1 MIDTVLIYVLLGV
14 GLNMVVG
21 YAGLLDLGY
30 VAFYAI
36 GAYSYAILASDQFD
50 IHLPF
55 EFILV
60 IGGCLAGLAGVLLG
74 IPVLRLRGDYLAMV
88 TLGFGEIIRLLLNNQ
103 VWLTNGPQGIARI
116 DEPFLLGFGLNT
128 PKDFFWL
135 LLPLVVVALTLA
147 WRLEQSI
154 LGLGWAAIREDQD
167 AARGIGIDTTV
178 AKLLAFGLSATLG
191 GFAGVVFA
199 AFQRFVDPVS
209 FSFWESLTIVLII
222 VIGGLGNLVGVVVGA
237 TVLIVVPELLRGYSE
252 YRMLLYGCALVAM
265 ILIRPR
271 GLIDRRYNPGL
282 ADAGCSAGDDAQPR
296 GGHQAVRRARRQ
308 RSRLRFEFRPGRI
321 TSVIGPNGAGKSTL
335 INLCAGSYR
344 VTSGRILLDQLELQQ
359 AKKHEIARRRC
370 RANLSEHPALRRHDG
385 AAESGGLPVSGI
397 RRADVRRGLPAAT
410 VAADEARADGA
421 LHGRAR
427 TLRPCIGMPAI
438 RRRPVIRQ
446 PEAPRDRAGDRVA
459 AESPDAGRAC
469 RRVESRRDTPS

>member
-1 MIDTVLIYVLLGV
+1 VNSTRPSPSTAAGRVRALLIIAVTLGAFLFLVPQLPTYHVRVIDTVLIYVLLGV

-36 GAYSYAILASDQFD
+36 GAYSYAILASSQFG

-55 EFILV
+55 ALILL
-60 IGGCLAGLAGVLLG
+60 IGGCLAGFAGVTLG
-74 IPVLRLRGDYLAMV
+74 IPVLRLRGDYLAIV

-103 VWLTNGPQGIARI
+103 VWLTNGPQGISRI
-116 DEPFLLGFGLNT
+116 DEPFLLGFGMDT

-135 LLPLVVVALTLA
+135 LLPLVAIALTLA

-191 GFAGVVFA
+191 GFAGVIFA

-271 GLIDRRYNPGL
+271 GLIDRRYNPAWL
-282 ADAGCSAGDDAQPR
+282 M
-296 GGHQAVRRARRQ
+296 
-308 RSRLRFEFRPGRI
+308 E
-321 TSVIGPNGAGKSTL
+321 
-335 INLCAGSYR
+335 
-344 VTSGRILLDQLELQQ
+344 
-359 AKKHEIARRRC
+359 
-370 RANLSEHPALRRHDG
+370 ALGWR
-385 AAESGGLPVSGI
+385 
-397 RRADVRRGLPAAT
+397 
-410 VAADEARADGA
+410 
-421 LHGRAR
+421 
-427 TLRPCIGMPAI
+427 
-438 RRRPVIRQ
+438 
-446 PEAPRDRAGDRVA
+446 
-459 AESPDAGRAC
+459 
-469 RRVESRRDTPS
+469 

>member
-1 MIDTVLIYVLLGV
+1 VTSETAASTRPPPKRTAGRIRALLIVAVMLGALLLLVPQLATYHVRIIDTVLIYVLLGV

-36 GAYSYAILASDQFD
+36 GAYSYAILASGQFD

-55 EFILV
+55 ALILL

-103 VWLTNGPQGIARI
+103 VWLTNGPQGISRI
-116 DEPFLLGFGLNT
+116 DEPFLLGVGLNT

-135 LLPLVVVALTLA
+135 LLPLVAIALTLA

-191 GFAGVVFA
+191 GFAGVIFA

-237 TVLIVVPELLRGYSE
+237 TVLIIVPELLRGYSE

-271 GLIDRRYNPGL
+271 GLIDRRYNPAWL
-282 ADAGCSAGDDAQPR
+282 M
-296 GGHQAVRRARRQ
+296 QALGWR
-308 RSRLRFEFRPGRI
+308 
-321 TSVIGPNGAGKSTL
+321 
-335 INLCAGSYR
+335 
-344 VTSGRILLDQLELQQ
+344 
-359 AKKHEIARRRC
+359 
-370 RANLSEHPALRRHDG
+370 
-385 AAESGGLPVSGI
+385 
-397 RRADVRRGLPAAT
+397 
-410 VAADEARADGA
+410 
-421 LHGRAR
+421 
-427 TLRPCIGMPAI
+427 
-438 RRRPVIRQ
+438 
-446 PEAPRDRAGDRVA
+446 
-459 AESPDAGRAC
+459 
-469 RRVESRRDTPS
+469 

>member
-1 MIDTVLIYVLLGV
+1 MLGALLLLVPQLATYHVRIIDTVLIYVLLGV

-36 GAYSYAILASDQFD
+36 GAYSYAILASGQFD

-55 EFILV
+55 ALILL

-103 VWLTNGPQGIARI
+103 VWLTNGPQGISRI
-116 DEPFLLGFGLNT
+116 DEPFLLGVGLNT

-135 LLPLVVVALTLA
+135 LLPLVAIALTLA

-191 GFAGVVFA
+191 GFAGVIFA

-237 TVLIVVPELLRGYSE
+237 TVLIIVPELLRGYSE
-252 YRMLLYGCALVAM
+252 YRMFLYGCALVAM

-271 GLIDRRYNPGL
+271 GLIDRRYNPAWL
-282 ADAGCSAGDDAQPR
+282 M
-296 GGHQAVRRARRQ
+296 QALGWR
-308 RSRLRFEFRPGRI
+308 
-321 TSVIGPNGAGKSTL
+321 
-335 INLCAGSYR
+335 
-344 VTSGRILLDQLELQQ
+344 
-359 AKKHEIARRRC
+359 
-370 RANLSEHPALRRHDG
+370 
-385 AAESGGLPVSGI
+385 
-397 RRADVRRGLPAAT
+397 
-410 VAADEARADGA
+410 
-421 LHGRAR
+421 
-427 TLRPCIGMPAI
+427 
-438 RRRPVIRQ
+438 
-446 PEAPRDRAGDRVA
+446 
-459 AESPDAGRAC
+459 
-469 RRVESRRDTPS
+469 

>member
-1 MIDTVLIYVLLGV
+1 MLGALLLLVPQLATYHVRIIDTVLIYVLLGV

-36 GAYSYAILASDQFD
+36 GAYSYAILASGQFD

-55 EFILV
+55 ALILL

-103 VWLTNGPQGIARI
+103 IWLTNGPQGISRI
-116 DEPFLLGFGLNT
+116 DEPFLLGVGLNT

-135 LLPLVVVALTLA
+135 LLPLVAIALTLA

-191 GFAGVVFA
+191 GFAGVIFA

-237 TVLIVVPELLRGYSE
+237 TVLIIVPELLRGYSE

-271 GLIDRRYNPGL
+271 GLIDRRYNPAWL
-282 ADAGCSAGDDAQPR
+282 M
-296 GGHQAVRRARRQ
+296 QALGWR
-308 RSRLRFEFRPGRI
+308 
-321 TSVIGPNGAGKSTL
+321 
-335 INLCAGSYR
+335 
-344 VTSGRILLDQLELQQ
+344 
-359 AKKHEIARRRC
+359 
-370 RANLSEHPALRRHDG
+370 
-385 AAESGGLPVSGI
+385 
-397 RRADVRRGLPAAT
+397 
-410 VAADEARADGA
+410 
-421 LHGRAR
+421 
-427 TLRPCIGMPAI
+427 
-438 RRRPVIRQ
+438 
-446 PEAPRDRAGDRVA
+446 
-459 AESPDAGRAC
+459 
-469 RRVESRRDTPS
+469 

>member
-1 MIDTVLIYVLLGV
+1 VTSESAASTRPSPNRAAGRIRALLIVAATLGALVLLVPQLATYHVRVIDTVLIYVLLGV

-36 GAYSYAILASDQFD
+36 GAYSYAILASDQFA

-55 EFILV
+55 ALILL

-88 TLGFGEIIRLLLNNQ
+88 TLGFGEIVRLLLNNQ
-103 VWLTNGPQGIARI
+103 VWLTNGPQGISRI
-116 DEPFLLGFGLNT
+116 DEPFLLGVGLNT

-135 LLPLVVVALTLA
+135 LLPLVAIALTLA

-167 AARGIGIDTTV
+167 AARGIGIDTTA

-191 GFAGVVFA
+191 GFAGVIFA

-237 TVLIVVPELLRGYSE
+237 TVLIIVPELLRGYSE

-265 ILIRPR
+265 ILLRPR
-271 GLIDRRYNPGL
+271 GLIDRRYNPAWLMQVLGW
-282 ADAGCSAGDDAQPR
+282 R
-296 GGHQAVRRARRQ
+296 
-308 RSRLRFEFRPGRI
+308 
-321 TSVIGPNGAGKSTL
+321 
-335 INLCAGSYR
+335 
-344 VTSGRILLDQLELQQ
+344 
-359 AKKHEIARRRC
+359 
-370 RANLSEHPALRRHDG
+370 
-385 AAESGGLPVSGI
+385 
-397 RRADVRRGLPAAT
+397 
-410 VAADEARADGA
+410 
-421 LHGRAR
+421 
-427 TLRPCIGMPAI
+427 
-438 RRRPVIRQ
+438 
-446 PEAPRDRAGDRVA
+446 
-459 AESPDAGRAC
+459 
-469 RRVESRRDTPS
+469 

>member
-1 MIDTVLIYVLLGV
+1 VTSETAASTRPPPNRTAGRIRALLIVAVMLGALLLLVPQLATYHVRIIDTVLIYMLLGV

-36 GAYSYAILASDQFD
+36 GAYSYAILASGQFD

-55 EFILV
+55 ALILL
-60 IGGCLAGLAGVLLG
+60 IGGCLGGLAGVLLG

-103 VWLTNGPQGIARI
+103 VWLTNGPQGISRI
-116 DEPFLLGFGLNT
+116 DEPFLLGVGLNT

-135 LLPLVVVALTLA
+135 LLPLVAIALTLA

-191 GFAGVVFA
+191 GFAGVIFA

-237 TVLIVVPELLRGYSE
+237 TVLIIVPELLRGYSE

-271 GLIDRRYNPGL
+271 GLIDRRYNPAWL
-282 ADAGCSAGDDAQPR
+282 M
-296 GGHQAVRRARRQ
+296 QALGWR
-308 RSRLRFEFRPGRI
+308 
-321 TSVIGPNGAGKSTL
+321 
-335 INLCAGSYR
+335 
-344 VTSGRILLDQLELQQ
+344 
-359 AKKHEIARRRC
+359 
-370 RANLSEHPALRRHDG
+370 
-385 AAESGGLPVSGI
+385 
-397 RRADVRRGLPAAT
+397 
-410 VAADEARADGA
+410 
-421 LHGRAR
+421 
-427 TLRPCIGMPAI
+427 
-438 RRRPVIRQ
+438 
-446 PEAPRDRAGDRVA
+446 
-459 AESPDAGRAC
+459 
-469 RRVESRRDTPS
+469 

>member
-1 MIDTVLIYVLLGV
+1 MTSETAASTRPPPNRTAGRIRALLIVAVMLGALLLLVPQLATYHVRIIDTVLIYVLLGV

-36 GAYSYAILASDQFD
+36 GAYSYAILASGQFD

-55 EFILV
+55 ALILL

-103 VWLTNGPQGIARI
+103 IWLTNGPQGISRI
-116 DEPFLLGFGLNT
+116 DEPFLLGVGLNT

-135 LLPLVVVALTLA
+135 LLPLVAIALTLA

-191 GFAGVVFA
+191 GFAGVIFA

-237 TVLIVVPELLRGYSE
+237 TVLIIVPELLRGYSE
-252 YRMLLYGCALVAM
+252 YRMFLYGCALVAM

-271 GLIDRRYNPGL
+271 GLVDRRYNP
-282 ADAGCSAGDDAQPR
+282 AW
-296 GGHQAVRRARRQ
+296 
-308 RSRLRFEFRPGRI
+308 
-321 TSVIGPNGAGKSTL
+321 VIG
-335 INLCAGSYR
+335 
-344 VTSGRILLDQLELQQ
+344 LLGW
-359 AKKHEIARRRC
+359 R
-370 RANLSEHPALRRHDG
+370 
-385 AAESGGLPVSGI
+385 
-397 RRADVRRGLPAAT
+397 
-410 VAADEARADGA
+410 
-421 LHGRAR
+421 
-427 TLRPCIGMPAI
+427 
-438 RRRPVIRQ
+438 
-446 PEAPRDRAGDRVA
+446 
-459 AESPDAGRAC
+459 
-469 RRVESRRDTPS
+469 

>member
-1 MIDTVLIYVLLGV
+1 VTSESAASTRPPPNRAAGRIRALLIVAATLGALVLLVPQLATYHVRVIDTVLIYVLLGV

-36 GAYSYAILASDQFD
+36 GAYSYAILASGQFD

-55 EFILV
+55 ALILL

-103 VWLTNGPQGIARI
+103 VWLTNGPQGISRI
-116 DEPFLLGFGLNT
+116 DEPFLLSVGLNT
-128 PKDFFWL
+128 PKNFFWL
-135 LLPLVVVALTLA
+135 LLPLVAIALTLA

-191 GFAGVVFA
+191 GFAGVIFA

-237 TVLIVVPELLRGYSE
+237 TVLIIVPELLRGYSE

-265 ILIRPR
+265 ILLRPR
-271 GLIDRRYNPGL
+271 GLIDRRYNPAWLMQVLGW
-282 ADAGCSAGDDAQPR
+282 R
-296 GGHQAVRRARRQ
+296 
-308 RSRLRFEFRPGRI
+308 
-321 TSVIGPNGAGKSTL
+321 
-335 INLCAGSYR
+335 
-344 VTSGRILLDQLELQQ
+344 
-359 AKKHEIARRRC
+359 
-370 RANLSEHPALRRHDG
+370 
-385 AAESGGLPVSGI
+385 
-397 RRADVRRGLPAAT
+397 
-410 VAADEARADGA
+410 
-421 LHGRAR
+421 
-427 TLRPCIGMPAI
+427 
-438 RRRPVIRQ
+438 
-446 PEAPRDRAGDRVA
+446 
-459 AESPDAGRAC
+459 
-469 RRVESRRDTPS
+469 

>member
-1 MIDTVLIYVLLGV
+1 VTSETAASTRPPPNRTAGRIRALLIVAVMLGALLLLVPQLATYHVRIIDTVLIYVLLGV

-36 GAYSYAILASDQFD
+36 GAYSYAILASGQFD

-55 EFILV
+55 ALILL
-60 IGGCLAGLAGVLLG
+60 IGGCLGGLAGVLLG

-103 VWLTNGPQGIARI
+103 IWLTNGPQGISRI
-116 DEPFLLGFGLNT
+116 DEPFLLGVGLNT

-135 LLPLVVVALTLA
+135 LLPLVAIALTLA

-191 GFAGVVFA
+191 GFAGVIFA

-237 TVLIVVPELLRGYSE
+237 TVLIIVPELLRGYSE

-271 GLIDRRYNPGL
+271 GLIDRRYNPAWL
-282 ADAGCSAGDDAQPR
+282 T
-296 GGHQAVRRARRQ
+296 QALGWR
-308 RSRLRFEFRPGRI
+308 
-321 TSVIGPNGAGKSTL
+321 
-335 INLCAGSYR
+335 
-344 VTSGRILLDQLELQQ
+344 
-359 AKKHEIARRRC
+359 
-370 RANLSEHPALRRHDG
+370 
-385 AAESGGLPVSGI
+385 
-397 RRADVRRGLPAAT
+397 
-410 VAADEARADGA
+410 
-421 LHGRAR
+421 
-427 TLRPCIGMPAI
+427 
-438 RRRPVIRQ
+438 
-446 PEAPRDRAGDRVA
+446 
-459 AESPDAGRAC
+459 
-469 RRVESRRDTPS
+469 